1 MEINNKQKV
10 SKSMRELNIGRYA
23 NFQSGINN
31 LNLIQ
36 KGIEDK
42 PQLKY
47 QNNISAQLNSNIVY
61 EYAFVDKSNRA
72 DVLRPIQNFKI
83 ENIVTKDNHCFGNI
97 ESFLEN
103 HSPYKSKVGLPLA
116 IENQD
121 QFQYVLVKLCQK
133 REAGSQP
140 MDIHYE
146 IRCLLYKAVHEKR
159 IVV

>member
-47 QNNISAQLNSNIVY
+47 
-61 EYAFVDKSNRA
+61 
-72 DVLRPIQNFKI
+72 
-83 ENIVTKDNHCFGNI
+83 
-97 ESFLEN
+97 
-103 HSPYKSKVGLPLA
+103 
-116 IENQD
+116 
-121 QFQYVLVKLCQK
+121 
-133 REAGSQP
+133 
-140 MDIHYE
+140 
-146 IRCLLYKAVHEKR
+146 
-159 IVV
+159 